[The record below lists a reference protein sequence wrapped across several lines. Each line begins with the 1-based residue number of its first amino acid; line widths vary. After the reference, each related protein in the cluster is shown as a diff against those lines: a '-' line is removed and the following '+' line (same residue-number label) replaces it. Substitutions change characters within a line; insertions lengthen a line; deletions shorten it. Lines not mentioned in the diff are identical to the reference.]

1 MSKTKFRAALIAAVL
16 STSALTAPPA
26 WADLP
31 VTDPISD
38 GILNAMQSAVTS
50 AISNM
55 EKSLQQAMTDITN
68 PTSLA
73 SILTNGFN
81 QNANYAKAQVGAQQ
95 GIADASNEANA
106 QFQLQ
111 MRDAGIRDQQTL
123 SPQQCVGADD
133 GQVIVTA
140 GGQGWKTAQ
149 SIEAVTDAR
158 GEALINTPG
167 YFGAGQASEAN
178 AQLHL
183 ARYCDSTDVAAGLC
197 SAAATLADADQHADS
212 LFGNDNLNDANGVNA
227 ANDFGSELIQP
238 IVPAAIRGDQLTSIN
253 GQDAMVRRRSYN
265 ARMSLARSVI
275 NYAIGIQ
282 SPSVTMTPQQQQE
295 MTAMGITVPQ
305 AGSWLQSISL
315 EVSRRIS
322 DATYFASLQSMP
334 PASVE
339 REIATELAQ
348 GNYLAFENF
357 RLGLLRATIE
367 ATQLSAT
374 VEKSIPPTTEMP
386 SPSIAAN

>member
-1 MSKTKFRAALIAAVL
+1 MSRNRFRAVIGAAVL
-16 STSALTAPPA
+16 STSTLTSAPA

-55 EKSLQQAMTDITN
+55 ERSLQQAMTDITN

-95 GIADASNEANA
+95 GIADATNEVMA
-106 QFQLQ
+106 QYQLQ
-111 MRDAGIRDQQTL
+111 LRDAQIRDQQTL

-140 GGQGWKTAQ
+140 GGQGWKTAR
-149 SIEAVTDAR
+149 SIGAVTDVRREAVR
-158 GEALINTPG
+158 GTPA
-167 YFGAGQASEAN
+167 YYGAGQASAAN
-178 AQLHL
+178 AALH
-183 ARYCDSTDVAAGLC
+183 ASRYCDSNDVEAGVCSKAAI
-197 SAAATLADADQHADS
+197 SADADQDANS
-212 LFGNDNLNDANGVNA
+212 LFGNDNLDDANGVNA
-227 ANDFGSELIQP
+227 ANDFGAELIEP

-275 NYAIGIQ
+275 NYAIGVQ
-282 SPSVTMTPQQQQE
+282 TPSVTMTPQMQQE
-295 MTAMGITVPQ
+295 MQNMGITVPQ

-315 EVSRRIS
+315 EVNRRIS
-322 DATYFASLQSMP
+322 DATYLAGLQNMP

-339 REIATELAQ
+339 REIASELAQ
-348 GNYLAFENF
+348 GNYLAFENY

-367 ATQLSAT
+367 AAQLST
-374 VEKSIPPTTEMP
+374 SVEKSIPSTTEMP

>member
-1 MSKTKFRAALIAAVL
+1 MSRTKLRAALGAAIL
-16 STSALTAPPA
+16 STSALTSAPA

-81 QNANYAKAQVGAQQ
+81 QNANYTKAQVGAQQ

-111 MRDAGIRDQQTL
+111 MRDAQIRDQQTL

-140 GGQGWKTAQ
+140 GGQGWKAAQ

-158 GEALINTPG
+158 GEALYGTPA
-167 YFGAGQASEAN
+167 YLGAGQASEAN

-183 ARYCDSTDVAAGLC
+183 ARYCDTTDVQAGLC
-197 SAAATLADADQHADS
+197 SAAATMADADQHADS

-282 SPSVTMTPQQQQE
+282 TPSVTMTPQMQQE

-315 EVSRRIS
+315 EVNRRIS
-322 DATYFASLQSMP
+322 DAGYLAGLQSMP

-339 REIATELAQ
+339 REIASELAQ

-367 ATQLSAT
+367 ATQLSTT
-374 VEKSIPPTTEMP
+374 VEKSNPPTTEMP